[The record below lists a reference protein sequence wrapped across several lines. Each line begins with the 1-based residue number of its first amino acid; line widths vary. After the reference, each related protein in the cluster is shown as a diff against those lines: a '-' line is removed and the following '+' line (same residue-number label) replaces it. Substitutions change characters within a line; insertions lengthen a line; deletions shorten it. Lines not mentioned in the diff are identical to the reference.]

1 MPRSICGSHPQRE
14 QRSNGSFAR
23 IVTENLWRAQR
34 YGVRA
39 SFIDEHQ
46 NRAISCA
53 EFLRT
58 LTDQLAEDADRLGCL
73 SEVERATDIVTRGT
87 SADRQIAIADD
98 ASGDP
103 LIPVVDW
110 IARTTRANSD

>member
-1 MPRSICGSHPQRE
+1 
-14 QRSNGSFAR
+14 
-23 IVTENLWRAQR
+23 
-34 YGVRA
+34 VRA

-58 LTDQLAEDADRLGCL
+58 LTDQFAGDADELGCL
-73 SEVERATDIVTRGT
+73 SEIERAADIVTRGT
-87 SADRQIAIADD
+87 SADCQMAIADD
-98 ASGDP
+98 APGDS

-110 IARTTRANSD
+110 IARTTKANSD